1 MTHEDLVKFE
11 KEVADPR
18 QREILQKTKVQ
29 EGTRFLMGLKV
40 LVLDGRCSG
49 ADSRIEANGLVYENG
64 EVKKYH
70 YEEMDV
76 TIKDFVDAHKDYKF
90 TYDAVFELFDEME
103 ELELSTVV
111 RSTTFLESLYPE
123 LKPLREMNI
132 VDSWEWIKMEFM
144 YDNNFKEDDI
154 ASL

>member
-11 KEVADPR
+11 KEVAGPR

-29 EGTRFLMGLKV
+29 EGTRFLMDLKV
-40 LVLDGRCSG
+40 SILDGRCNG
-49 ADSRIEANGLVYENG
+49 VDSRIEANGLVYENG

-76 TIKDFVDAHKDYKF
+76 TTKDFVDAHKDYKF
-90 TYDAVFELFDEME
+90 AYDAVFELFDEIE
-103 ELELSTVV
+103 ELQLSTVI
-111 RSTTFLESLYPE
+111 RSTAFLEALYPE
-123 LKPLREMNI
+123 LKSLRKMDV

-144 YDNNFKEDDI
+144 YNNDIREDEI
-154 ASL
+154 AQM

>member
-11 KEVADPR
+11 KEVAGPR
-18 QREILQKTKVQ
+18 QKEILQKTKVQ
-29 EGTRFLMGLKV
+29 ERTRFLMNLKV
-40 LVLDGRCSG
+40 SILDGRCNG
-49 ADSRIEANGLVYENG
+49 ADGRIEANGLVYENG
-64 EVKKYH
+64 EVKRHH

-76 TIKDFVDAHKDYKF
+76 TIQDFVDAHKDYKF
-90 TYDAVFELFDEME
+90 AYDAVFELFDEIE
-103 ELELSTVV
+103 ELQLSTVI
-111 RSTTFLESLYPE
+111 RSTAFLEALYPE
-123 LKPLREMNI
+123 LKSLREMDV